1 MGRPRSS
8 RPGHPHYEALERAL
22 ILFETRGEEPELRRV
37 LARIDHP
44 AAAKALALLTQG
56 RPAGAEAVLEDAL
69 EAMAGP
75 DTGSGLAWF
84 AGYAVTDRAA

>member
-8 RPGHPHYEALERAL
+8 RPGPPHYEAIERAL
-22 ILFETRGEEPELRRV
+22 ILFETRGEEPELCRV
-37 LARIDHP
+37 LAAIDHP
-44 AAAKALALLTQG
+44 AARRALALLAQG

-75 DTGSGLAWF
+75 DSGAGLAWF
-84 AGYAVTDRAA
+84 SGYAPDRAA